1 MRRTISLAAS
11 ISLVCPLG
19 HPASFCQR
27 GGRSARKTGL
37 WELTTIGAG
46 SGTNK
51 AMTCIGEDDKI
62 LSPEGGNCSRPEVQT
77 GRRGHAHHQCGLHD
91 RAG

>member
-11 ISLVCPLG
+11 ISLVCLLG
-19 HPASFCQR
+19 TLLPANAEDVPR
-27 GGRSARKTGL
+27 GGLGL

-62 LSPEGGNCSRPEVQT
+62 LSPEGGNCSPPEVQT